1 MPREEMRDRMRAA
14 YAEETRIAQEKVK
27 RAGIDRE
34 ATAAGRAEGERAA
47 SRMGVDTPFE
57 MAMAAPA
64 IGMAQQS
71 GGRPVYDREG
81 IVLPDEA
88 AGLSA
93 LNSAGFFIPGMV
105 NQRFGERL
113 EEGRRQEP
121 GFALAGDVA
130 GGMIPGE
137 LIGHGIAQV
146 GKMVAPQFARLGSM
160 LKGDLVLG
168 PERAVDPAKIEAAR
182 EAGFNT
188 DSVLF
193 RGLRK
198 PIEGDE
204 FYGSTTPG
212 YELQGMGVSL
222 SEDASKAAQ
231 YGDNVYPAMVRGKMF
246 SEKEYLNRVRALVAG
261 GMDARRAGGKVRSEL
276 EKEGYAALKADGG
289 GLLDEG
295 EVRVWENF
303 DGPPN
308 VRPVNPSPLLLGPE
322 SRIRPIDRPDAF
334 PGDDVLTAKAL
345 DQWTPPP
352 EQQVRPMGFFGGK
365 KPPAERTQDTIGRE
379 IKDIEKQLRRK
390 GYTLNEA
397 ETLAEKGMLPPELR
411 GLMIQH
417 GDLVRESGRVQGAAR
432 TAKGGVETDPEYLRA
447 ESEMNKAADDVA
459 NAEYEIARELRDRGL
474 NWEGDDA
481 EFMGVVD
488 QLRREGKLSNYLASR
503 VEDLRAASTRMFD
516 AEAKMK
522 SRVKSFGLLTE
533 RGRDAVEQTFGAAY
547 MSGTGSVAGGQYDL
561 NGDGKIDNADL
572 AIGSGIGLAAFASP
586 LALRKVA
593 ELGGRLKGTKP
604 QGMTP
609 EAPRTPQQAAKFE
622 TPGSPEYEA
631 AKAKGLDMSQAGR
644 MARAKEMGFDTETVL
659 YHGTPD
665 ARPIEASGQFEK
677 RNQYAS
683 YLSDPDR
690 YQQIQA
696 EMAAERAANGVSE
709 KYMALLDEAQKLNVD
724 AKAPRPIYMSNSSA
738 TAKTY
743 ARDDRAFD
751 YQGAE
756 PKVMP
761 LYVRGNMLKLDAG
774 GLRFSMLPINVVRR
788 GIPQERL
795 AEFDRLVARYS
806 RDLTGNDGRMSTADI
821 ELIASDMGYD
831 GFTIRNIVD
840 DYQGKGGKS
849 TVTAVFDP
857 SNIRSVNAAFDPDK
871 AASPILTAGVGGK
884 R

>member
-1 MPREEMRDRMRAA
+1 MGKPTGKRETRTIVVGPDGKRFAFPASMPREEMRDRMRAA
-14 YAEETRIAQEKVK
+14 YAEETRVAQEKVK
-27 RAGIDRE
+27 RAEIDRE

-71 GGRPVYDREG
+71 GGRRVYNREG

-137 LIGHGIAQV
+137 LIGQGIAQV
-146 GKMVAPQFARLGSM
+146 GKMIAPQFARLGSM

-188 DSVLF
+188 DSVFF

-246 SEKEYLNRVRALVAG
+246 SEKEYLKRVRALVAG

-308 VRPVNPSPLLLGPE
+308 VRPVNPSPLVLGPE

-334 PGDDVLTAKAL
+334 PGDDVLTARAL

-352 EQQVRPMGFFGGK
+352 EQQVRPMGFDVSRPRVAK
-365 KPPAERTQDTIGRE
+365 RETREDTFFDDRLTPSE
-379 IKDIEKQLRRK
+379 NKAVEMRK
-390 GYTLNEA
+390 NGYTA
-397 ETLAEKGMLPPELR
+397 EEIADEMDTSRNTVDQFLFKAKSKGVDVGVAPKDRLR
-411 GLMIQH
+411 
-417 GDLVRESGRVQGAAR
+417 
-432 TAKGGVETDPEYLRA
+432 
-447 ESEMNKAADDVA
+447 DDV
-459 NAEYEIARELRDRGL
+459 IALKAQGLDRNQIAQRLGMKPSNVSVILSRE
-474 NWEGDDA
+474 
-481 EFMGVVD
+481 
-488 QLRREGKLSNYLASR
+488 
-503 VEDLRAASTRMFD
+503 
-516 AEAKMK
+516 K
-522 SRVKSFGLLTE
+522 SRTKGSGLLTE
-533 RGRDAVEQTFGAAY
+533 RGQDAVEQTFGAAY

-561 NGDGKIDNADL
+561 NGDGNIDNADL

-593 ELGGRLKGTKP
+593 ELGGRLKGTRA

-609 EAPRTPQQAAKFE
+609 EAPRTPQQAVKFE
-622 TPGSPEYEA
+622 TPGSPEWEA

-644 MARAKEMGFDTETVL
+644 MARAKEMGFRTN
-659 YHGTPD
+659 
-665 ARPIEASGQFEK
+665 RPYIHSTTKEFSEFKPSSDGEIGPGI
-677 RNQYAS
+677 
-683 YLSDPDR
+683 YLSTPENAGKWDLGPNK
-690 YQQIQA
+690 I
-696 EMAAERAANGVSE
+696 EV
-709 KYMALLDEAQKLNVD
+709 
-724 AKAPRPIYMSNSSA
+724 
-738 TAKTY
+738 
-743 ARDDRAFD
+743 
-751 YQGAE
+751 
-756 PKVMP
+756 
-761 LYVRGNMLKLDAG
+761 YVRGKIATHDDLMTA
-774 GLRFSMLPINVVRR
+774 
-788 GIPQERL
+788 Q
-795 AEFDRLVARYS
+795 ARYLDENYLAMQQGVTPPHDDTMKLANA
-806 RDLTGNDGRMSTADI
+806 DLQKAGFAGIDDGTQLVI
-821 ELIASDMGYD
+821 
-831 GFTIRNIVD
+831 
-840 DYQGKGGKS
+840 
-849 TVTAVFDP
+849 FDP